1 MLVNACGGE
10 VIHFTMTRNSGAATM
25 GWIFQ
30 NGVFASF
37 PQQLTVLLAQMIQQ
51 ITPFHATTASGL
63 TLEAAVNNK

>member
-1 MLVNACGGE
+1 MPANACGGE
-10 VIHFTMTRNSGAATM
+10 VIKFKMTRNSGAATI

-51 ITPFHATTASGL
+51 ITPLHTTTASGL
-63 TLEAAVNNK
+63 TREAAVNNR